1 MTHEDAAP
9 LAVLGGVLRNGYL
22 HTAIREQGGAYGA
35 GATQDSGL
43 ACFKFYSYRDPRVE
57 ETFREFRNS
66 IDWVLERKDGDELV
80 EQAILG
86 IIGGMDRPGS
96 PAGEAKQAYHMDKTG
111 RTYALRQEYRQ
122 RLLATRWAD
131 VQRVAKQY
139 LQGQDGSMAVVA
151 PRGTDAMAAK
161 TRLDRNRLLSSLI
174 QQINPNDTAGFNAGL
189 FISDRHKYRHGMKRL
204 NHLALPPTSRG
215 LLIGCLIG
223 FVFTLAAQAEPQNP
237 ATSLQ
242 AATTDA
248 NTSLSIIKATDRNG
262 QQSQARIEK
271 LDDATLS
278 RLADTRRAL
287 GEVAQLRLYNQQM
300 ALIVANQQE
309 ELAGYDSQIAAIDQ
323 TEQGI
328 LPLMVRM
335 IDDLQRNTE
344 QGLPFSLDE
353 RQSRIALLRDMLQRA
368 DVSVSEKYRRVLE
381 AFQIEL
387 EYGRTLEAYRERV
400 DGQAYDMLRVGRIGL
415 YRLSQDQQQAW
426 TWLMSSNGWR
436 ELPSDMLAD
445 IKQAFK
451 VARQTTAPQLITVP
465 LASPLVQSEVENANK
480 EGGDV

>member
-1 MTHEDAAP
+1 
-9 LAVLGGVLRNGYL
+9 
-22 HTAIREQGGAYGA
+22 
-35 GATQDSGL
+35 
-43 ACFKFYSYRDPRVE
+43 
-57 ETFREFRNS
+57 
-66 IDWVLERKDGDELV
+66 
-80 EQAILG
+80 
-86 IIGGMDRPGS
+86 
-96 PAGEAKQAYHMDKTG
+96 
-111 RTYALRQEYRQ
+111 
-122 RLLATRWAD
+122 
-131 VQRVAKQY
+131 
-139 LQGQDGSMAVVA
+139 
-151 PRGTDAMAAK
+151 
-161 TRLDRNRLLSSLI
+161 
-174 QQINPNDTAGFNAGL
+174 
-189 FISDRHKYRHGMKRL
+189 MKRL

-215 LLIGCLIG
+215 LRIGCLIG

-248 NTSLSIIKATDRNG
+248 KTSLSIIKATDRNG

-278 RLADTRRAL
+278 RLADARRAL

-344 QGLPFSLDE
+344 QGLPFLLDE

-400 DGQAYDMLRVGRIGL
+400 DGQAYHMLRVGRIGL

>member
-1 MTHEDAAP
+1 
-9 LAVLGGVLRNGYL
+9 
-22 HTAIREQGGAYGA
+22 
-35 GATQDSGL
+35 
-43 ACFKFYSYRDPRVE
+43 
-57 ETFREFRNS
+57 
-66 IDWVLERKDGDELV
+66 
-80 EQAILG
+80 
-86 IIGGMDRPGS
+86 
-96 PAGEAKQAYHMDKTG
+96 
-111 RTYALRQEYRQ
+111 
-122 RLLATRWAD
+122 
-131 VQRVAKQY
+131 
-139 LQGQDGSMAVVA
+139 
-151 PRGTDAMAAK
+151 
-161 TRLDRNRLLSSLI
+161 
-174 QQINPNDTAGFNAGL
+174 
-189 FISDRHKYRHGMKRL
+189 MKRL
-204 NHLALPPTSRG
+204 NHLALSPTSRG

-344 QGLPFSLDE
+344 QGLPFLLDE

-387 EYGRTLEAYRERV
+387 EYGRTLEAYRERL

-426 TWLMSSNGWR
+426 TWLISSNGWR
-436 ELPSDMLAD
+436 ELPSYMLAD

-465 LASPLVQSEVENANK
+465 LASPLVQSEAGNTRK

>member
-1 MTHEDAAP
+1 
-9 LAVLGGVLRNGYL
+9 
-22 HTAIREQGGAYGA
+22 
-35 GATQDSGL
+35 
-43 ACFKFYSYRDPRVE
+43 
-57 ETFREFRNS
+57 
-66 IDWVLERKDGDELV
+66 
-80 EQAILG
+80 
-86 IIGGMDRPGS
+86 
-96 PAGEAKQAYHMDKTG
+96 
-111 RTYALRQEYRQ
+111 
-122 RLLATRWAD
+122 
-131 VQRVAKQY
+131 
-139 LQGQDGSMAVVA
+139 
-151 PRGTDAMAAK
+151 
-161 TRLDRNRLLSSLI
+161 
-174 QQINPNDTAGFNAGL
+174 
-189 FISDRHKYRHGMKRL
+189 MKRL

-400 DGQAYDMLRVGRIGL
+400 GGQAYDMLRVGRIGL

>member
-1 MTHEDAAP
+1 
-9 LAVLGGVLRNGYL
+9 
-22 HTAIREQGGAYGA
+22 
-35 GATQDSGL
+35 
-43 ACFKFYSYRDPRVE
+43 
-57 ETFREFRNS
+57 
-66 IDWVLERKDGDELV
+66 
-80 EQAILG
+80 
-86 IIGGMDRPGS
+86 
-96 PAGEAKQAYHMDKTG
+96 
-111 RTYALRQEYRQ
+111 
-122 RLLATRWAD
+122 
-131 VQRVAKQY
+131 
-139 LQGQDGSMAVVA
+139 
-151 PRGTDAMAAK
+151 
-161 TRLDRNRLLSSLI
+161 
-174 QQINPNDTAGFNAGL
+174 
-189 FISDRHKYRHGMKRL
+189 MKRL
-204 NHLALPPTSRG
+204 NHLALPLTSRG
-215 LLIGCLIG
+215 LGIGCLIG

-248 NTSLSIIKATDRNG
+248 KTSLSIIKATDRNG

-344 QGLPFSLDE
+344 QGLPFLLDE

-426 TWLMSSNGWR
+426 TWLMSSNG
-436 ELPSDMLAD
+436 
-445 IKQAFK
+445 
-451 VARQTTAPQLITVP
+451 
-465 LASPLVQSEVENANK
+465 
-480 EGGDV
+480 

>member
-1 MTHEDAAP
+1 
-9 LAVLGGVLRNGYL
+9 
-22 HTAIREQGGAYGA
+22 
-35 GATQDSGL
+35 
-43 ACFKFYSYRDPRVE
+43 
-57 ETFREFRNS
+57 
-66 IDWVLERKDGDELV
+66 
-80 EQAILG
+80 
-86 IIGGMDRPGS
+86 
-96 PAGEAKQAYHMDKTG
+96 
-111 RTYALRQEYRQ
+111 
-122 RLLATRWAD
+122 
-131 VQRVAKQY
+131 
-139 LQGQDGSMAVVA
+139 
-151 PRGTDAMAAK
+151 
-161 TRLDRNRLLSSLI
+161 
-174 QQINPNDTAGFNAGL
+174 
-189 FISDRHKYRHGMKRL
+189 MKRL

-215 LLIGCLIG
+215 LRIGCLIG
-223 FVFTLAAQAEPQNP
+223 FMFTLAAQADPQNP
-237 ATSLQ
+237 VTSLQ

-248 NTSLSIIKATDRNG
+248 NTSLNIIKATDRSG

-344 QGLPFSLDE
+344 QGLPFLLDE

-387 EYGRTLEAYRERV
+387 EYGRTLEAYRERL

>member
-1 MTHEDAAP
+1 
-9 LAVLGGVLRNGYL
+9 
-22 HTAIREQGGAYGA
+22 
-35 GATQDSGL
+35 
-43 ACFKFYSYRDPRVE
+43 
-57 ETFREFRNS
+57 
-66 IDWVLERKDGDELV
+66 
-80 EQAILG
+80 
-86 IIGGMDRPGS
+86 
-96 PAGEAKQAYHMDKTG
+96 
-111 RTYALRQEYRQ
+111 
-122 RLLATRWAD
+122 
-131 VQRVAKQY
+131 
-139 LQGQDGSMAVVA
+139 
-151 PRGTDAMAAK
+151 
-161 TRLDRNRLLSSLI
+161 
-174 QQINPNDTAGFNAGL
+174 
-189 FISDRHKYRHGMKRL
+189 MKRL

-426 TWLMSSNGWR
+426 TWLISSDGWR

>member
-1 MTHEDAAP
+1 
-9 LAVLGGVLRNGYL
+9 
-22 HTAIREQGGAYGA
+22 
-35 GATQDSGL
+35 
-43 ACFKFYSYRDPRVE
+43 
-57 ETFREFRNS
+57 
-66 IDWVLERKDGDELV
+66 
-80 EQAILG
+80 
-86 IIGGMDRPGS
+86 
-96 PAGEAKQAYHMDKTG
+96 
-111 RTYALRQEYRQ
+111 
-122 RLLATRWAD
+122 
-131 VQRVAKQY
+131 
-139 LQGQDGSMAVVA
+139 
-151 PRGTDAMAAK
+151 
-161 TRLDRNRLLSSLI
+161 
-174 QQINPNDTAGFNAGL
+174 
-189 FISDRHKYRHGMKRL
+189 MKRL

-344 QGLPFSLDE
+344 QGLPFLLDE

-465 LASPLVQSEVENANK
+465 LASPLVQGEAENASK

>member
-1 MTHEDAAP
+1 
-9 LAVLGGVLRNGYL
+9 
-22 HTAIREQGGAYGA
+22 
-35 GATQDSGL
+35 
-43 ACFKFYSYRDPRVE
+43 
-57 ETFREFRNS
+57 
-66 IDWVLERKDGDELV
+66 
-80 EQAILG
+80 
-86 IIGGMDRPGS
+86 
-96 PAGEAKQAYHMDKTG
+96 
-111 RTYALRQEYRQ
+111 
-122 RLLATRWAD
+122 
-131 VQRVAKQY
+131 
-139 LQGQDGSMAVVA
+139 
-151 PRGTDAMAAK
+151 
-161 TRLDRNRLLSSLI
+161 
-174 QQINPNDTAGFNAGL
+174 
-189 FISDRHKYRHGMKRL
+189 MKRL

>member
-1 MTHEDAAP
+1 
-9 LAVLGGVLRNGYL
+9 
-22 HTAIREQGGAYGA
+22 
-35 GATQDSGL
+35 
-43 ACFKFYSYRDPRVE
+43 
-57 ETFREFRNS
+57 
-66 IDWVLERKDGDELV
+66 
-80 EQAILG
+80 
-86 IIGGMDRPGS
+86 
-96 PAGEAKQAYHMDKTG
+96 
-111 RTYALRQEYRQ
+111 
-122 RLLATRWAD
+122 
-131 VQRVAKQY
+131 
-139 LQGQDGSMAVVA
+139 
-151 PRGTDAMAAK
+151 
-161 TRLDRNRLLSSLI
+161 
-174 QQINPNDTAGFNAGL
+174 
-189 FISDRHKYRHGMKRL
+189 MKRL

-215 LLIGCLIG
+215 LRIGCLIG

-237 ATSLQ
+237 AASLQ

-248 NTSLSIIKATDRNG
+248 KTSLSIIKATDRNG

-344 QGLPFSLDE
+344 QGLPFLLDE

>member
-1 MTHEDAAP
+1 
-9 LAVLGGVLRNGYL
+9 
-22 HTAIREQGGAYGA
+22 
-35 GATQDSGL
+35 
-43 ACFKFYSYRDPRVE
+43 
-57 ETFREFRNS
+57 
-66 IDWVLERKDGDELV
+66 
-80 EQAILG
+80 
-86 IIGGMDRPGS
+86 
-96 PAGEAKQAYHMDKTG
+96 
-111 RTYALRQEYRQ
+111 
-122 RLLATRWAD
+122 
-131 VQRVAKQY
+131 
-139 LQGQDGSMAVVA
+139 
-151 PRGTDAMAAK
+151 
-161 TRLDRNRLLSSLI
+161 
-174 QQINPNDTAGFNAGL
+174 
-189 FISDRHKYRHGMKRL
+189 MKRL

-400 DGQAYDMLRVGRIGL
+400 GGQAYDMLRVGRIGL

-426 TWLMSSNGWR
+426 TWLRSSNGWR

>member
-1 MTHEDAAP
+1 
-9 LAVLGGVLRNGYL
+9 
-22 HTAIREQGGAYGA
+22 
-35 GATQDSGL
+35 
-43 ACFKFYSYRDPRVE
+43 
-57 ETFREFRNS
+57 
-66 IDWVLERKDGDELV
+66 
-80 EQAILG
+80 
-86 IIGGMDRPGS
+86 
-96 PAGEAKQAYHMDKTG
+96 
-111 RTYALRQEYRQ
+111 
-122 RLLATRWAD
+122 
-131 VQRVAKQY
+131 
-139 LQGQDGSMAVVA
+139 
-151 PRGTDAMAAK
+151 
-161 TRLDRNRLLSSLI
+161 
-174 QQINPNDTAGFNAGL
+174 
-189 FISDRHKYRHGMKRL
+189 MKRL

-215 LLIGCLIG
+215 LRIGCLIG
-223 FVFTLAAQAEPQNP
+223 FMFTLAAQAEPQNP
-237 ATSLQ
+237 VTSLQ

-248 NTSLSIIKATDRNG
+248 NTSLSIIKATDRSG

-344 QGLPFSLDE
+344 QGLPFLLDE

-381 AFQIEL
+381 AFQIEH

-426 TWLMSSNGWR
+426 TWLMSSNAWR

-465 LASPLVQSEVENANK
+465 LASPLVQGEAENTSK

>member
-1 MTHEDAAP
+1 
-9 LAVLGGVLRNGYL
+9 
-22 HTAIREQGGAYGA
+22 
-35 GATQDSGL
+35 
-43 ACFKFYSYRDPRVE
+43 
-57 ETFREFRNS
+57 
-66 IDWVLERKDGDELV
+66 
-80 EQAILG
+80 
-86 IIGGMDRPGS
+86 
-96 PAGEAKQAYHMDKTG
+96 
-111 RTYALRQEYRQ
+111 
-122 RLLATRWAD
+122 
-131 VQRVAKQY
+131 
-139 LQGQDGSMAVVA
+139 
-151 PRGTDAMAAK
+151 
-161 TRLDRNRLLSSLI
+161 
-174 QQINPNDTAGFNAGL
+174 
-189 FISDRHKYRHGMKRL
+189 MKRL

-215 LLIGCLIG
+215 LRIGCLIG

-248 NTSLSIIKATDRNG
+248 KTSLSIIKATDRNG

-344 QGLPFSLDE
+344 QGLPFLLDE

-426 TWLMSSNGWR
+426 TWLISSDGWR

>member
-1 MTHEDAAP
+1 
-9 LAVLGGVLRNGYL
+9 
-22 HTAIREQGGAYGA
+22 
-35 GATQDSGL
+35 
-43 ACFKFYSYRDPRVE
+43 
-57 ETFREFRNS
+57 
-66 IDWVLERKDGDELV
+66 
-80 EQAILG
+80 
-86 IIGGMDRPGS
+86 
-96 PAGEAKQAYHMDKTG
+96 
-111 RTYALRQEYRQ
+111 
-122 RLLATRWAD
+122 
-131 VQRVAKQY
+131 
-139 LQGQDGSMAVVA
+139 
-151 PRGTDAMAAK
+151 
-161 TRLDRNRLLSSLI
+161 
-174 QQINPNDTAGFNAGL
+174 
-189 FISDRHKYRHGMKRL
+189 MKRL
-204 NHLALPPTSRG
+204 NHLALPLTSRG
-215 LLIGCLIG
+215 LRIGCLIG

-237 ATSLQ
+237 ATALQ

-248 NTSLSIIKATDRNG
+248 KTSLSIIKATDRNG

-344 QGLPFSLDE
+344 QGLPFLLDE

>member
-1 MTHEDAAP
+1 
-9 LAVLGGVLRNGYL
+9 
-22 HTAIREQGGAYGA
+22 
-35 GATQDSGL
+35 
-43 ACFKFYSYRDPRVE
+43 
-57 ETFREFRNS
+57 
-66 IDWVLERKDGDELV
+66 
-80 EQAILG
+80 
-86 IIGGMDRPGS
+86 
-96 PAGEAKQAYHMDKTG
+96 
-111 RTYALRQEYRQ
+111 
-122 RLLATRWAD
+122 
-131 VQRVAKQY
+131 
-139 LQGQDGSMAVVA
+139 
-151 PRGTDAMAAK
+151 
-161 TRLDRNRLLSSLI
+161 
-174 QQINPNDTAGFNAGL
+174 
-189 FISDRHKYRHGMKRL
+189 MKRL

-215 LLIGCLIG
+215 LRIGCLIG

-248 NTSLSIIKATDRNG
+248 KTSLSIIKATDRNG

-426 TWLMSSNGWR
+426 TWLISSDGWR

>member
-1 MTHEDAAP
+1 
-9 LAVLGGVLRNGYL
+9 
-22 HTAIREQGGAYGA
+22 
-35 GATQDSGL
+35 
-43 ACFKFYSYRDPRVE
+43 
-57 ETFREFRNS
+57 
-66 IDWVLERKDGDELV
+66 
-80 EQAILG
+80 
-86 IIGGMDRPGS
+86 
-96 PAGEAKQAYHMDKTG
+96 
-111 RTYALRQEYRQ
+111 
-122 RLLATRWAD
+122 
-131 VQRVAKQY
+131 
-139 LQGQDGSMAVVA
+139 
-151 PRGTDAMAAK
+151 
-161 TRLDRNRLLSSLI
+161 
-174 QQINPNDTAGFNAGL
+174 
-189 FISDRHKYRHGMKRL
+189 MKRL

-465 LASPLVQSEVENANK
+465 LASPLVQGEAENASK

>member
-1 MTHEDAAP
+1 
-9 LAVLGGVLRNGYL
+9 
-22 HTAIREQGGAYGA
+22 
-35 GATQDSGL
+35 
-43 ACFKFYSYRDPRVE
+43 
-57 ETFREFRNS
+57 
-66 IDWVLERKDGDELV
+66 
-80 EQAILG
+80 
-86 IIGGMDRPGS
+86 
-96 PAGEAKQAYHMDKTG
+96 
-111 RTYALRQEYRQ
+111 
-122 RLLATRWAD
+122 
-131 VQRVAKQY
+131 
-139 LQGQDGSMAVVA
+139 
-151 PRGTDAMAAK
+151 
-161 TRLDRNRLLSSLI
+161 
-174 QQINPNDTAGFNAGL
+174 
-189 FISDRHKYRHGMKRL
+189 MKRL

-344 QGLPFSLDE
+344 QGLPFLLDE

-426 TWLMSSNGWR
+426 TWLISSDGWR

>member
-1 MTHEDAAP
+1 
-9 LAVLGGVLRNGYL
+9 
-22 HTAIREQGGAYGA
+22 
-35 GATQDSGL
+35 
-43 ACFKFYSYRDPRVE
+43 
-57 ETFREFRNS
+57 
-66 IDWVLERKDGDELV
+66 
-80 EQAILG
+80 
-86 IIGGMDRPGS
+86 
-96 PAGEAKQAYHMDKTG
+96 
-111 RTYALRQEYRQ
+111 
-122 RLLATRWAD
+122 
-131 VQRVAKQY
+131 
-139 LQGQDGSMAVVA
+139 
-151 PRGTDAMAAK
+151 
-161 TRLDRNRLLSSLI
+161 
-174 QQINPNDTAGFNAGL
+174 
-189 FISDRHKYRHGMKRL
+189 MKRL
-204 NHLALPPTSRG
+204 NHLALPLTSRG
-215 LLIGCLIG
+215 LRIGCLIG

-237 ATSLQ
+237 ATALQ

>member
-1 MTHEDAAP
+1 
-9 LAVLGGVLRNGYL
+9 
-22 HTAIREQGGAYGA
+22 
-35 GATQDSGL
+35 
-43 ACFKFYSYRDPRVE
+43 
-57 ETFREFRNS
+57 
-66 IDWVLERKDGDELV
+66 
-80 EQAILG
+80 
-86 IIGGMDRPGS
+86 
-96 PAGEAKQAYHMDKTG
+96 
-111 RTYALRQEYRQ
+111 
-122 RLLATRWAD
+122 
-131 VQRVAKQY
+131 
-139 LQGQDGSMAVVA
+139 
-151 PRGTDAMAAK
+151 
-161 TRLDRNRLLSSLI
+161 
-174 QQINPNDTAGFNAGL
+174 
-189 FISDRHKYRHGMKRL
+189 MKRL
-204 NHLALPPTSRG
+204 NHLARPPISRC
-215 LLIGCLIG
+215 LRIGCLIS
-223 FVFTLAAQAEPQNP
+223 FVFTLVAQAEPQNP

-248 NTSLSIIKATDRNG
+248 KTSLSIIKATDRNG

-344 QGLPFSLDE
+344 QGLPFLLDE

>member
-1 MTHEDAAP
+1 
-9 LAVLGGVLRNGYL
+9 
-22 HTAIREQGGAYGA
+22 
-35 GATQDSGL
+35 
-43 ACFKFYSYRDPRVE
+43 
-57 ETFREFRNS
+57 
-66 IDWVLERKDGDELV
+66 
-80 EQAILG
+80 
-86 IIGGMDRPGS
+86 
-96 PAGEAKQAYHMDKTG
+96 
-111 RTYALRQEYRQ
+111 
-122 RLLATRWAD
+122 
-131 VQRVAKQY
+131 
-139 LQGQDGSMAVVA
+139 
-151 PRGTDAMAAK
+151 
-161 TRLDRNRLLSSLI
+161 
-174 QQINPNDTAGFNAGL
+174 
-189 FISDRHKYRHGMKRL
+189 MKRL

-215 LLIGCLIG
+215 LRIGCLIG

-400 DGQAYDMLRVGRIGL
+400 DGQAYDMLRVGRMGL

>member
-1 MTHEDAAP
+1 
-9 LAVLGGVLRNGYL
+9 
-22 HTAIREQGGAYGA
+22 
-35 GATQDSGL
+35 
-43 ACFKFYSYRDPRVE
+43 
-57 ETFREFRNS
+57 
-66 IDWVLERKDGDELV
+66 
-80 EQAILG
+80 
-86 IIGGMDRPGS
+86 
-96 PAGEAKQAYHMDKTG
+96 
-111 RTYALRQEYRQ
+111 
-122 RLLATRWAD
+122 
-131 VQRVAKQY
+131 
-139 LQGQDGSMAVVA
+139 
-151 PRGTDAMAAK
+151 
-161 TRLDRNRLLSSLI
+161 
-174 QQINPNDTAGFNAGL
+174 
-189 FISDRHKYRHGMKRL
+189 MKRL

-215 LLIGCLIG
+215 LRIGCLIG

-248 NTSLSIIKATDRNG
+248 KTSLSIIKATDRNG

-344 QGLPFSLDE
+344 QGLPFLLDE

-387 EYGRTLEAYRERV
+387 EYGRTLEAYRERL

-465 LASPLVQSEVENANK
+465 LASPLVQSEAGNTRK

>member
-1 MTHEDAAP
+1 
-9 LAVLGGVLRNGYL
+9 
-22 HTAIREQGGAYGA
+22 
-35 GATQDSGL
+35 
-43 ACFKFYSYRDPRVE
+43 
-57 ETFREFRNS
+57 
-66 IDWVLERKDGDELV
+66 
-80 EQAILG
+80 
-86 IIGGMDRPGS
+86 
-96 PAGEAKQAYHMDKTG
+96 
-111 RTYALRQEYRQ
+111 
-122 RLLATRWAD
+122 
-131 VQRVAKQY
+131 
-139 LQGQDGSMAVVA
+139 
-151 PRGTDAMAAK
+151 
-161 TRLDRNRLLSSLI
+161 
-174 QQINPNDTAGFNAGL
+174 
-189 FISDRHKYRHGMKRL
+189 MKRL

-215 LLIGCLIG
+215 LRIGCLIG

-248 NTSLSIIKATDRNG
+248 KTSLSIIKATDRNG

-344 QGLPFSLDE
+344 QGLPFLLDE

-426 TWLMSSNGWR
+426 TWLISSDGWR

-465 LASPLVQSEVENANK
+465 LASPLVQGEAENASK

>member
-1 MTHEDAAP
+1 
-9 LAVLGGVLRNGYL
+9 
-22 HTAIREQGGAYGA
+22 
-35 GATQDSGL
+35 
-43 ACFKFYSYRDPRVE
+43 
-57 ETFREFRNS
+57 
-66 IDWVLERKDGDELV
+66 
-80 EQAILG
+80 
-86 IIGGMDRPGS
+86 
-96 PAGEAKQAYHMDKTG
+96 
-111 RTYALRQEYRQ
+111 
-122 RLLATRWAD
+122 
-131 VQRVAKQY
+131 
-139 LQGQDGSMAVVA
+139 
-151 PRGTDAMAAK
+151 
-161 TRLDRNRLLSSLI
+161 
-174 QQINPNDTAGFNAGL
+174 
-189 FISDRHKYRHGMKRL
+189 MKRL

-248 NTSLSIIKATDRNG
+248 KTSLSIIKATDRNG

-400 DGQAYDMLRVGRIGL
+400 DGQAYGMLRVGRIGL

>member
-1 MTHEDAAP
+1 
-9 LAVLGGVLRNGYL
+9 
-22 HTAIREQGGAYGA
+22 
-35 GATQDSGL
+35 
-43 ACFKFYSYRDPRVE
+43 
-57 ETFREFRNS
+57 
-66 IDWVLERKDGDELV
+66 
-80 EQAILG
+80 
-86 IIGGMDRPGS
+86 
-96 PAGEAKQAYHMDKTG
+96 
-111 RTYALRQEYRQ
+111 
-122 RLLATRWAD
+122 
-131 VQRVAKQY
+131 
-139 LQGQDGSMAVVA
+139 
-151 PRGTDAMAAK
+151 
-161 TRLDRNRLLSSLI
+161 
-174 QQINPNDTAGFNAGL
+174 
-189 FISDRHKYRHGMKRL
+189 MKRL

-400 DGQAYDMLRVGRIGL
+400 DGQAYDMLRVGRMGL

-465 LASPLVQSEVENANK
+465 LASPLVQSEAGNMRK

>member
-1 MTHEDAAP
+1 MFKP
-9 LAVLGGVLRNGYL
+9 LGRV
-22 HTAIREQGGAYGA
+22 TS
-35 GATQDSGL
+35 ATL
-43 ACFKFYSYRDPRVE
+43 
-57 ETFREFRNS
+57 
-66 IDWVLERKDGDELV
+66 LLLV
-80 EQAILG
+80 
-86 IIGGMDRPGS
+86 
-96 PAGEAKQAYHMDKTG
+96 
-111 RTYALRQEYRQ
+111 
-122 RLLATRWAD
+122 
-131 VQRVAKQY
+131 
-139 LQGQDGSMAVVA
+139 
-151 PRGTDAMAAK
+151 
-161 TRLDRNRLLSSLI
+161 
-174 QQINPNDTAGFNAGL
+174 
-189 FISDRHKYRHGMKRL
+189 
-204 NHLALPPTSRG
+204 
-215 LLIGCLIG
+215 
-223 FVFTLAAQAEPQNP
+223 VFTLAAQAEPQNP

-344 QGLPFSLDE
+344 QGLPFLLDE

-387 EYGRTLEAYRERV
+387 EYGRTLDAYRERV

>member
-1 MTHEDAAP
+1 M
-9 LAVLGGVLRNGYL
+9 
-22 HTAIREQGGAYGA
+22 
-35 GATQDSGL
+35 
-43 ACFKFYSYRDPRVE
+43 
-57 ETFREFRNS
+57 
-66 IDWVLERKDGDELV
+66 
-80 EQAILG
+80 
-86 IIGGMDRPGS
+86 
-96 PAGEAKQAYHMDKTG
+96 
-111 RTYALRQEYRQ
+111 
-122 RLLATRWAD
+122 
-131 VQRVAKQY
+131 
-139 LQGQDGSMAVVA
+139 
-151 PRGTDAMAAK
+151 
-161 TRLDRNRLLSSLI
+161 
-174 QQINPNDTAGFNAGL
+174 
-189 FISDRHKYRHGMKRL
+189 
-204 NHLALPPTSRG
+204 ALPPTSRG
-215 LLIGCLIG
+215 LRIGCLIG

-237 ATSLQ
+237 AASLQ

-248 NTSLSIIKATDRNG
+248 KTSLSIIKATDRNG

-344 QGLPFSLDE
+344 QGLPFLLDE

>member
-1 MTHEDAAP
+1 
-9 LAVLGGVLRNGYL
+9 
-22 HTAIREQGGAYGA
+22 
-35 GATQDSGL
+35 
-43 ACFKFYSYRDPRVE
+43 
-57 ETFREFRNS
+57 
-66 IDWVLERKDGDELV
+66 
-80 EQAILG
+80 
-86 IIGGMDRPGS
+86 
-96 PAGEAKQAYHMDKTG
+96 
-111 RTYALRQEYRQ
+111 
-122 RLLATRWAD
+122 
-131 VQRVAKQY
+131 
-139 LQGQDGSMAVVA
+139 
-151 PRGTDAMAAK
+151 
-161 TRLDRNRLLSSLI
+161 
-174 QQINPNDTAGFNAGL
+174 
-189 FISDRHKYRHGMKRL
+189 MKRL

-215 LLIGCLIG
+215 LRIGCLIG

-248 NTSLSIIKATDRNG
+248 KTSLSIIKATDRNG

-344 QGLPFSLDE
+344 QGLPFLLDE

>member
-1 MTHEDAAP
+1 
-9 LAVLGGVLRNGYL
+9 
-22 HTAIREQGGAYGA
+22 
-35 GATQDSGL
+35 
-43 ACFKFYSYRDPRVE
+43 
-57 ETFREFRNS
+57 
-66 IDWVLERKDGDELV
+66 
-80 EQAILG
+80 
-86 IIGGMDRPGS
+86 
-96 PAGEAKQAYHMDKTG
+96 
-111 RTYALRQEYRQ
+111 
-122 RLLATRWAD
+122 
-131 VQRVAKQY
+131 
-139 LQGQDGSMAVVA
+139 
-151 PRGTDAMAAK
+151 
-161 TRLDRNRLLSSLI
+161 
-174 QQINPNDTAGFNAGL
+174 
-189 FISDRHKYRHGMKRL
+189 MKRL

-215 LLIGCLIG
+215 LRIGCLIG

-237 ATSLQ
+237 VTSLQ

>member
-1 MTHEDAAP
+1 
-9 LAVLGGVLRNGYL
+9 
-22 HTAIREQGGAYGA
+22 
-35 GATQDSGL
+35 
-43 ACFKFYSYRDPRVE
+43 
-57 ETFREFRNS
+57 
-66 IDWVLERKDGDELV
+66 
-80 EQAILG
+80 
-86 IIGGMDRPGS
+86 
-96 PAGEAKQAYHMDKTG
+96 
-111 RTYALRQEYRQ
+111 
-122 RLLATRWAD
+122 
-131 VQRVAKQY
+131 
-139 LQGQDGSMAVVA
+139 
-151 PRGTDAMAAK
+151 
-161 TRLDRNRLLSSLI
+161 
-174 QQINPNDTAGFNAGL
+174 
-189 FISDRHKYRHGMKRL
+189 MKRL

-215 LLIGCLIG
+215 LRIGCLIG

-237 ATSLQ
+237 ATALQ

-344 QGLPFSLDE
+344 QGLPFLLDE

-465 LASPLVQSEVENANK
+465 LASPLVQGEAENASK

>member
-1 MTHEDAAP
+1 
-9 LAVLGGVLRNGYL
+9 
-22 HTAIREQGGAYGA
+22 
-35 GATQDSGL
+35 
-43 ACFKFYSYRDPRVE
+43 
-57 ETFREFRNS
+57 
-66 IDWVLERKDGDELV
+66 
-80 EQAILG
+80 
-86 IIGGMDRPGS
+86 
-96 PAGEAKQAYHMDKTG
+96 
-111 RTYALRQEYRQ
+111 
-122 RLLATRWAD
+122 
-131 VQRVAKQY
+131 
-139 LQGQDGSMAVVA
+139 
-151 PRGTDAMAAK
+151 
-161 TRLDRNRLLSSLI
+161 
-174 QQINPNDTAGFNAGL
+174 
-189 FISDRHKYRHGMKRL
+189 MKRL

-215 LLIGCLIG
+215 LRIGCLIG

-465 LASPLVQSEVENANK
+465 LASPLVQGEAENASK

>member
-1 MTHEDAAP
+1 
-9 LAVLGGVLRNGYL
+9 
-22 HTAIREQGGAYGA
+22 
-35 GATQDSGL
+35 
-43 ACFKFYSYRDPRVE
+43 
-57 ETFREFRNS
+57 
-66 IDWVLERKDGDELV
+66 
-80 EQAILG
+80 
-86 IIGGMDRPGS
+86 
-96 PAGEAKQAYHMDKTG
+96 
-111 RTYALRQEYRQ
+111 
-122 RLLATRWAD
+122 
-131 VQRVAKQY
+131 
-139 LQGQDGSMAVVA
+139 
-151 PRGTDAMAAK
+151 
-161 TRLDRNRLLSSLI
+161 
-174 QQINPNDTAGFNAGL
+174 
-189 FISDRHKYRHGMKRL
+189 MKRL
-204 NHLALPPTSRG
+204 NHLALPLTSRG
-215 LLIGCLIG
+215 LRIGCLIG

-237 ATSLQ
+237 ATALQ

-248 NTSLSIIKATDRNG
+248 KTSLSIIKATDRNG

-344 QGLPFSLDE
+344 QGLPFLLDE

-426 TWLMSSNGWR
+426 TWLMSSNGWH

>member
-1 MTHEDAAP
+1 
-9 LAVLGGVLRNGYL
+9 
-22 HTAIREQGGAYGA
+22 
-35 GATQDSGL
+35 
-43 ACFKFYSYRDPRVE
+43 
-57 ETFREFRNS
+57 
-66 IDWVLERKDGDELV
+66 
-80 EQAILG
+80 
-86 IIGGMDRPGS
+86 
-96 PAGEAKQAYHMDKTG
+96 
-111 RTYALRQEYRQ
+111 
-122 RLLATRWAD
+122 
-131 VQRVAKQY
+131 
-139 LQGQDGSMAVVA
+139 
-151 PRGTDAMAAK
+151 
-161 TRLDRNRLLSSLI
+161 
-174 QQINPNDTAGFNAGL
+174 
-189 FISDRHKYRHGMKRL
+189 MKRL

-215 LLIGCLIG
+215 LRIGCLIG
-223 FVFTLAAQAEPQNP
+223 FMFTLAAQADPQNP
-237 ATSLQ
+237 VTSLQ

-248 NTSLSIIKATDRNG
+248 NTSLNIIKATDRSG

-344 QGLPFSLDE
+344 QGLPFLLDE

-387 EYGRTLEAYRERV
+387 EYGRTLEAYRERL
-400 DGQAYDMLRVGRIGL
+400 DGQAYDMLRDGRIGL

-436 ELPSDMLAD
+436 ELPSYMLAD

-465 LASPLVQSEVENANK
+465 LASPLVQGEAENASK

>member
-1 MTHEDAAP
+1 
-9 LAVLGGVLRNGYL
+9 
-22 HTAIREQGGAYGA
+22 
-35 GATQDSGL
+35 
-43 ACFKFYSYRDPRVE
+43 
-57 ETFREFRNS
+57 
-66 IDWVLERKDGDELV
+66 
-80 EQAILG
+80 
-86 IIGGMDRPGS
+86 
-96 PAGEAKQAYHMDKTG
+96 
-111 RTYALRQEYRQ
+111 
-122 RLLATRWAD
+122 
-131 VQRVAKQY
+131 
-139 LQGQDGSMAVVA
+139 
-151 PRGTDAMAAK
+151 
-161 TRLDRNRLLSSLI
+161 
-174 QQINPNDTAGFNAGL
+174 
-189 FISDRHKYRHGMKRL
+189 MKRL

-215 LLIGCLIG
+215 LRIGCLIG

-237 ATSLQ
+237 VTSLQ

-465 LASPLVQSEVENANK
+465 LASPLVQGEAENASK

>member
-1 MTHEDAAP
+1 
-9 LAVLGGVLRNGYL
+9 
-22 HTAIREQGGAYGA
+22 
-35 GATQDSGL
+35 
-43 ACFKFYSYRDPRVE
+43 
-57 ETFREFRNS
+57 
-66 IDWVLERKDGDELV
+66 
-80 EQAILG
+80 
-86 IIGGMDRPGS
+86 
-96 PAGEAKQAYHMDKTG
+96 
-111 RTYALRQEYRQ
+111 
-122 RLLATRWAD
+122 
-131 VQRVAKQY
+131 
-139 LQGQDGSMAVVA
+139 
-151 PRGTDAMAAK
+151 
-161 TRLDRNRLLSSLI
+161 
-174 QQINPNDTAGFNAGL
+174 
-189 FISDRHKYRHGMKRL
+189 MKRL

-400 DGQAYDMLRVGRIGL
+400 GGQAYDMLRVGRVGL

-426 TWLMSSNGWR
+426 TWLRSSNGWR

>member
-1 MTHEDAAP
+1 
-9 LAVLGGVLRNGYL
+9 
-22 HTAIREQGGAYGA
+22 
-35 GATQDSGL
+35 
-43 ACFKFYSYRDPRVE
+43 
-57 ETFREFRNS
+57 
-66 IDWVLERKDGDELV
+66 
-80 EQAILG
+80 
-86 IIGGMDRPGS
+86 
-96 PAGEAKQAYHMDKTG
+96 
-111 RTYALRQEYRQ
+111 
-122 RLLATRWAD
+122 
-131 VQRVAKQY
+131 
-139 LQGQDGSMAVVA
+139 
-151 PRGTDAMAAK
+151 
-161 TRLDRNRLLSSLI
+161 
-174 QQINPNDTAGFNAGL
+174 
-189 FISDRHKYRHGMKRL
+189 MKRL
-204 NHLALPPTSRG
+204 NHLALPLTSRG
-215 LLIGCLIG
+215 LRIGCLIG

-237 ATSLQ
+237 ATALQ

-248 NTSLSIIKATDRNG
+248 KTSLSIIKATDRNG

-344 QGLPFSLDE
+344 QGLPFLLDE

-400 DGQAYDMLRVGRIGL
+400 GGQAYDMLRVGRIGL

>member
-1 MTHEDAAP
+1 
-9 LAVLGGVLRNGYL
+9 
-22 HTAIREQGGAYGA
+22 
-35 GATQDSGL
+35 
-43 ACFKFYSYRDPRVE
+43 
-57 ETFREFRNS
+57 
-66 IDWVLERKDGDELV
+66 
-80 EQAILG
+80 
-86 IIGGMDRPGS
+86 
-96 PAGEAKQAYHMDKTG
+96 
-111 RTYALRQEYRQ
+111 
-122 RLLATRWAD
+122 
-131 VQRVAKQY
+131 
-139 LQGQDGSMAVVA
+139 
-151 PRGTDAMAAK
+151 
-161 TRLDRNRLLSSLI
+161 
-174 QQINPNDTAGFNAGL
+174 
-189 FISDRHKYRHGMKRL
+189 MKRL
-204 NHLALPPTSRG
+204 NHLALPLTSRG
-215 LLIGCLIG
+215 LRIGCLIG

-344 QGLPFSLDE
+344 QGLPFLLDE

-465 LASPLVQSEVENANK
+465 LASPLVQGEAENASK

>member
-1 MTHEDAAP
+1 
-9 LAVLGGVLRNGYL
+9 
-22 HTAIREQGGAYGA
+22 
-35 GATQDSGL
+35 
-43 ACFKFYSYRDPRVE
+43 
-57 ETFREFRNS
+57 
-66 IDWVLERKDGDELV
+66 
-80 EQAILG
+80 
-86 IIGGMDRPGS
+86 
-96 PAGEAKQAYHMDKTG
+96 
-111 RTYALRQEYRQ
+111 
-122 RLLATRWAD
+122 
-131 VQRVAKQY
+131 
-139 LQGQDGSMAVVA
+139 
-151 PRGTDAMAAK
+151 
-161 TRLDRNRLLSSLI
+161 
-174 QQINPNDTAGFNAGL
+174 
-189 FISDRHKYRHGMKRL
+189 MKRL

-215 LLIGCLIG
+215 LRIGCLIG

-237 ATSLQ
+237 VTSLQ

-344 QGLPFSLDE
+344 QGLPFLLDE

>member
-1 MTHEDAAP
+1 
-9 LAVLGGVLRNGYL
+9 
-22 HTAIREQGGAYGA
+22 
-35 GATQDSGL
+35 
-43 ACFKFYSYRDPRVE
+43 
-57 ETFREFRNS
+57 
-66 IDWVLERKDGDELV
+66 
-80 EQAILG
+80 
-86 IIGGMDRPGS
+86 
-96 PAGEAKQAYHMDKTG
+96 
-111 RTYALRQEYRQ
+111 
-122 RLLATRWAD
+122 
-131 VQRVAKQY
+131 
-139 LQGQDGSMAVVA
+139 
-151 PRGTDAMAAK
+151 
-161 TRLDRNRLLSSLI
+161 
-174 QQINPNDTAGFNAGL
+174 
-189 FISDRHKYRHGMKRL
+189 MKRL

-215 LLIGCLIG
+215 LRIGCLIG
-223 FVFTLAAQAEPQNP
+223 FMFTLAAQAEPQNP
-237 ATSLQ
+237 VTSLQ

-248 NTSLSIIKATDRNG
+248 NTSLSIIKATDRSG

-344 QGLPFSLDE
+344 QGLPFLLDE

-387 EYGRTLEAYRERV
+387 EYGRTLEAYRERL

-426 TWLMSSNGWR
+426 TWLMSSNAWR

-465 LASPLVQSEVENANK
+465 LASPLVQGEAENTSK